1 MPKGKV
7 PAPSPLQVDIANRVI
22 GLIRDGTFRSGQ
34 HLAEQELAEQFGV
47 SRSPV
52 RMALRLLED
61 RGYVELKKGLGVF
74 VARRVPSSR
83 MATLASRQLT
93 EEDLYR
99 AIISDRANQ
108 ALADTLAETE
118 LLARYETT
126 RGQLMKTLLRMAHE
140 RLIER
145 RKGNGW
151 SFLPMLDSVDAKQDS
166 YRFRMI
172 LECAALREPGFTVD
186 PAELARIRT
195 QHERFLEQRPTA
207 ANVPDFFEMNTRFH
221 EMLARFCGNRFI
233 LGAIKH
239 QNQLRRFE
247 EYATYV
253 RRRAIQPTES
263 CQEHL
268 QIIKALESGDREW
281 AAALLYN
288 HLSRASKS

>member
-1 MPKGKV
+1 MPRGKT

-22 GLIRDGTFRSGQ
+22 ALIKDGTFAAGQ
-34 HLAEQELAEQFGV
+34 HLTEKKLAEQFGV

-52 RMALRLLED
+52 RTALRLLED
-61 RGYVELKKGLGVF
+61 RGYVELRQRLGVF
-74 VARRVPSSR
+74 VSKRAPER
-83 MATLASRQLT
+83 MATLARRHLT

-99 AIISDRANQ
+99 TIISDRANQ
-108 ALADTLAETE
+108 VLADTIAETE

-140 RLIER
+140 GLMER

-151 SFLPMLDSVDAKQDS
+151 SFLPMLDSGEAKQDS

-172 LECAALREPGFTVD
+172 LECAALREPGFTVEHD
-186 PAELARIRT
+186 ELARSRA
-195 QHERFLEQRPTA
+195 QHERFLELRPTA
-207 ANVPDFFEMNTRFH
+207 ASVPEFFEMNTRFH
-221 EMLARFCGNRFI
+221 EMLARFSGNRFI
-233 LGAIKH
+233 LGAIRQ

-253 RRRAIQPTES
+253 RRRAFQPTES

-268 QIIKALESGDREW
+268 QIIKALESDDREW

-288 HLSRASKS
+288 HLYRASKA